1 MSNFNYKR
9 FGITFKWTELYLR
22 KNMIKIFALTLAV
35 YLFILLTNT
44 ITESYNGTPADTQQ
58 LTLRSAIRSCGMV
71 YFLWVIISGTWFCP
85 NIKTKQQRITIKM
98 LPATDLEKFLSHMA
112 WLAIQLIGMTLMF
125 CLADLIR
132 VALFEVLGLDWIQW
146 GIPLFFDMSHV
157 ADDIYILGVKSTA
170 VYAAGMAWVL
180 WAQSLYVLGSIL
192 INRYGALIVSG
203 IHVILIV
210 VLVWLVAKSDTE
222 AAATDIAL
230 TADSA
235 TYIALATFAL
245 LGIFNWITGYKL
257 YSRIQVVNNKL
268 INL

>member
-44 ITESYNGTPADTQQ
+44 ITESYDGTPADTQQ
-58 LTLRSAIRSCGMV
+58 LTLRSAIRSCSMA
-71 YFLWVIISGTWFCP
+71 YFFWVIISGTWFCL

-112 WLAIQLIGMTLMF
+112 WLAIQLIGMALMF
-125 CLADLIR
+125 CLADVIR

-146 GIPLFFDMSHV
+146 GIPVFFDMSRV
-157 ADDIYILGVKSTA
+157 AGDMYILGVKSTA

-210 VLVWLVAKSDTE
+210 ALVWIVSKSSSGTAPADITMTAE
-222 AAATDIAL
+222 TAAY
-230 TADSA
+230 TAMTA
-235 TYIALATFAL
+235 FAL
-245 LGIFNWITGYKL
+245 LGIFNWVMAYRL
-257 YSRIQVVNNKL
+257 YSRMQVINNKL

>member
-22 KNMIKIFALTLAV
+22 KNMIKIFAITLAV

-58 LTLRSAIRSCGMV
+58 LALRSAIRSCGMA
-71 YFLWVIISGTWFCP
+71 YFFWVIISGTWFCP

-98 LPATDLEKFLSHMA
+98 LPATNLEKYLSHMA
-112 WLAIQLIGMTLMF
+112 WLAIQLIGMALMF
-125 CLADLIR
+125 CLADVIR
-132 VALFEVLGLDWIQW
+132 VALFEVLGLNWIQW
-146 GIPLFFDMSHV
+146 GIPVFFDMSHV
-157 ADDIYILGVKSTA
+157 AGDIYILGVKSTA
-170 VYAAGMAWVL
+170 VYAAGVAWVL

-192 INRYGALIVSG
+192 INRHGALIVSG

-210 VLVWLVAKSDTE
+210 ALVWLVAKSDTD
-222 AAATDIAL
+222 TAL
-230 TADSA
+230 TADAA

-245 LGIFNWITGYKL
+245 LGIFNWITGYKI
-257 YSRIQVVNNKL
+257 YSRMQVVNNKL